1 MQLVAARQYDATPLI
16 PATEPTSQMAARFRR
31 KRITSL
37 LSGSRRRQTGRRGTA
52 VKVWESVAS
61 ARLNAHVFILITHT
75 RSTSCCSS
83 RVAAACHA
91 LPCSWVCLPRSS
103 AALLAS
109 SAACLPV
116 RCAFVL
122 LISGMFFMLKRQ
134 VWHCHLAVTPF
145 PAAWVCVWGRG
156 LFWEI
161 VTHL

>member
-16 PATEPTSQMAARFRR
+16 PTSQMAARFRR

-61 ARLNAHVFILITHT
+61 ARLNAHVFILITSNARGHTHT

-134 VWHCHLAVTPF
+134 V
-145 PAAWVCVWGRG
+145 
-156 LFWEI
+156 
-161 VTHL
+161 